1 MLLLSRKL
9 NEAIVINGNIEIVIT
24 EISSDRVKIGVNAP
38 REIEIVRRELIET
51 GEENKKAVAVL
62 QLPSEF
68 IESFK

>member
-1 MLLLSRKL
+1 M
-9 NEAIVINGNIEIVIT
+9 T